1 MVCMCRFICRGLKMT
16 KENRMKLSKHFKKLG
31 VDDPYGKEKKEKKI
45 LDPLPPI
52 PNLDPDKKETEEDDK
67 DA

>member
-1 MVCMCRFICRGLKMT
+1 MT